1 MQYEVCQR
9 EKAAVKATEAANKK
23 LELRIQKHFARRL
36 ASRLPAFAV
45 WDKKKNAAAF
55 EKFVAVVD
63 DAESK

>member
-9 EKAAVKATEAANKK
+9 EKAAAKATEAANKK

-45 WDKKKNAAAF
+45 WDKKKKCCCVG
-55 EKFVAVVD
+55 EIRCCG
-63 DAESK
+63 S